1 MEPLGAKVLA
11 MLEWRLVGRGLHN
24 PQILAR
30 DKHGGVLA
38 INRVV
43 SSNGPDKWWLTG
55 ANYGLGTEHESE
67 DQAKAAAQDWD
78 DTGERPDQPSSAC

>member
-1 MEPLGAKVLA
+1 

-30 DKHGGVLA
+30 DAQGGVLA

-43 SSNGPDKWWLTG
+43 SSELPDKWWLTG
-55 ANYGLGTEHESE
+55 PNYGVGTEHDSQAE
-67 DQAKAAAQDWD
+67 AKAAAQHWADS
-78 DTGERPDQPSSAC
+78 GERPDQTNSES